1 MKTWITSDL
10 HFGHT
15 NIMKFCPKTRGHYK
29 DVDHMD
35 AEMIRLWNE
44 SVGPEDI
51 TYILGDV
58 AFTNVQKAAY
68 ILRSLNGSKILI
80 KGNHD
85 SKLVKDT
92 RFTDCFVEVHDYLRL
107 VYNKQYLIILFH
119 YPVWEWD
126 QMHRG
131 SIHFHGHLHG
141 NFNGM
146 PDSRAVDV
154 SYDATGNVVSEMDHM
169 IKQALKGSI
178 RPHHNK
184 FEG

>member
-29 DVDHMD
+29 DVDHMN

-58 AFTNVQKAAY
+58 AFTNVQKAAF

-92 RFTDCFVEVHDYLRL
+92 RFTNCFAEIHDYLRL
-107 VYNKQYLIILFH
+107 VYNKQYLIIMCH
-119 YPVWEWD
+119 YPFHFEWD
-126 QMHRG
+126 QAHRG
-131 SIHFHGHLHG
+131 SIHFYGHVHGKKTGLE
-141 NFNGM
+141 
-146 PDSRAVDV
+146 DYRARDV
-154 SYDATGNVVSEMDHM
+154 SFDATGQVVSDIDAM
-169 IKQALKGSI
+169 IADALKGKL
-178 RPHHNK
+178 PAHH
-184 FEG
+184 